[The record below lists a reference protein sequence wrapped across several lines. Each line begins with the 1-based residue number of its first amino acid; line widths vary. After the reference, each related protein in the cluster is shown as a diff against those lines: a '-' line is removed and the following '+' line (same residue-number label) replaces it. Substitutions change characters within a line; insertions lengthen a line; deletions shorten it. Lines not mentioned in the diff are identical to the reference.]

1 MSITEFIERR
11 QATSQQGGVAGEK
24 QGQATEV
31 KKVDV
36 NELYSKL
43 SDARTRLNA
52 ANTTISRR
60 NQVSTR
66 EYQLALQDKTN
77 IETEIANLEK
87 QIEEIEGK
95 KNPATADEY
104 WK

>member
-1 MSITEFIERR
+1 MSITEFMERR
-11 QATSQQGGVAGEK
+11 QAALRQGGIAGEK
-24 QGQATEV
+24 QGQTTEM

-36 NELYSKL
+36 NDLYSKL

-60 NQVSTR
+60 SQVSPR

-87 QIEEIEGK
+87 QIEEIEGQR
-95 KNPATADEY
+95 NPAIADEY